1 MRRRAFIAGLVSIA
15 TISCAKAQQMGK
27 IYRIAIAHPSYP
39 TSEMNEASGRLPW
52 FPAFFAELRRLGYVE
67 GQNLRVERYSAE
79 GRTAQYADLAREV
92 VSRRPDVILSGKNDM
107 ILFLK
112 AATPTIPIVGI
123 SADPVAA
130 GIVPSLARPG
140 GNITGVSVDAGLEI
154 WGKRLELLKQAIP
167 GLSRVG
173 FLADR
178 ELWDSFYGAP
188 LREAAQRAGL
198 NFVGPQLHGS
208 LQEPEYRRVILAIA
222 GAGGQALL
230 ASDQSE
236 NIANRELISELAT
249 AARLPAMYAYPE
261 FVSSG
266 GLMAYGIKLSEVYRG
281 AAGQIDQIL
290 RGTKPGE
297 IPYQQAS
304 KFLFVINLKTAKTLG
319 LEIPANVLARAD
331 EVIE

>member
-1 MRRRAFIAGLVSIA
+1 MRRRAFIAGLVCTA
-15 TISCAKAQQMGK
+15 AISCAKAQQMGK

-39 TSEMNEASGRLPW
+39 ASEMNEASGRLPW

-140 GNITGVSVDAGLEI
+140 GNITGVSVDAGLEV

-173 FLADR
+173 FLAER
-178 ELWDSFYGAP
+178 ELWDRSTERPFGRLRNVQASTLLGRSFMVLFRSRSIAASSRR
-188 LREAAQRAGL
+188 LRVQAGKRSSRAIRARTS
-198 NFVGPQLHGS
+198 QTAS
-208 LQEPEYRRVILAIA
+208 LSPSWQ
-222 GAGGQALL
+222 
-230 ASDQSE
+230 
-236 NIANRELISELAT
+236 
-249 AARLPAMYAYPE
+249 RLPAFRRCTPIR
-261 FVSSG
+261 SSS
-266 GLMAYGIKLSEVYRG
+266 L
-281 AAGQIDQIL
+281 
-290 RGTKPGE
+290 
-297 IPYQQAS
+297 
-304 KFLFVINLKTAKTLG
+304 
-319 LEIPANVLARAD
+319 PAD
-331 EVIE
+331 